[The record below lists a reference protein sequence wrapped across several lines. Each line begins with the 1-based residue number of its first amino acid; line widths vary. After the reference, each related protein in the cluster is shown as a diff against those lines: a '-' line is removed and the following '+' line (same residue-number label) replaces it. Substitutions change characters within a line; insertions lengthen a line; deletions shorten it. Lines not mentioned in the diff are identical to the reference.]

1 MTIKELFAKYLH
13 QDTNVNNAINELAD
27 FIDVEWDEYKDSDNQ
42 YLDVLGNE
50 IRGFKNNDSFY
61 IFGINNYQFDY
72 QQFDYQKGLKL

>member
-1 MTIKELFAKYLH
+1 MTIKELFAKYLY
-13 QDTNVNNAINELAD
+13 QNTKVNDAINKLAE
-27 FIDVEWDEYKDSDNQ
+27 IINTEWNEYKDSDNQ

-72 QQFDYQKGLKL
+72 QQFDY